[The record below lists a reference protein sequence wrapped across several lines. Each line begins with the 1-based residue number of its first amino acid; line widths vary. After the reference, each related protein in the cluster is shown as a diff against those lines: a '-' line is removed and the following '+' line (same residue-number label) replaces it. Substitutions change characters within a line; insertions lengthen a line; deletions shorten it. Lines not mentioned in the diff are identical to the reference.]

1 MRFLH
6 ISDLH
11 IGKVVNDF
19 SMLEEQRL
27 ILDQLVS
34 LAAENKVDALVI
46 AGDIYDRAIPPG
58 EAVSLFDQFLTKLS
72 DQGIQII
79 MISGNHDSPERISF
93 GEHLL
98 CARGVHIA
106 GVWNRQTKRVLLGD
120 TEFVLL
126 PFFKPVREEEADSS
140 SAVAR
145 ALERYWQQEAE
156 TQGAGRKEQGQ
167 KQRVLI
173 THFFVTDQGKEPA
186 LSESET
192 TIHVGGLDNVEAS
205 LFEGFDYVALGH
217 IHRCQQIGERPVWYS
232 GSTLKY
238 SFGECGQEKCALLV
252 NLEEHRAEVTRLL
265 LHPAR
270 EFRKIKGSLEE
281 LLRQGQADERRSDY
295 LQAVLTDRG
304 ELIDPMGTLRSVYP
318 NMMQILRA
326 GEWER
331 EQRAEQRADRMLA
344 GRKDPVALFEAF
356 YQEVTEETLSE
367 EEKERITDIIRE
379 LEDCL

>member
-19 SMLEEQRL
+19 SMLEEQKL

-72 DQGIQII
+72 DQEIQII

-106 GVWNRQTKRVLLGD
+106 GVWNRQAKRVLLGD

-126 PFFKPVREEEADSS
+126 PFFKPVREEETDSN

-145 ALERYWQQEAE
+145 ALERYWQQEQE
-156 TQGAGRKEQGQ
+156 ESLE

-205 LFEGFDYVALGH
+205 LFDGFDYVALGH
-217 IHRCQQIGERPVWYS
+217 IHRCQQIGERPVWYY

-252 NLEEHRAEVTRLL
+252 NLEEHRAEVTRLP
-265 LHPAR
+265 LHPAK
-270 EFRKIKGSLEE
+270 EFRIIRGSLEE
-281 LLRQGQADERRSDY
+281 LLRQGQEDERISDY

-326 GEWER
+326 GEWEQ
-331 EQRAEQRADRMLA
+331 EQRA
-344 GRKDPVALFEAF
+344 
-356 YQEVTEETLSE
+356 
-367 EEKERITDIIRE
+367 
-379 LEDCL
+379 

>member
-1 MRFLH
+1 
-6 ISDLH
+6 
-11 IGKVVNDF
+11 
-19 SMLEEQRL
+19 
-27 ILDQLVS
+27 
-34 LAAENKVDALVI
+34 
-46 AGDIYDRAIPPG
+46 
-58 EAVSLFDQFLTKLS
+58 
-72 DQGIQII
+72 

-106 GVWNRQTKRVLLGD
+106 GVWNRQAKRVLLGD

-126 PFFKPVREEEADSS
+126 PFFKPVREEETDSN

-145 ALERYWQQEAE
+145 ALERYWQQEQE
-156 TQGAGRKEQGQ
+156 ESLE

-205 LFEGFDYVALGH
+205 LFDGFDYVALGH

-252 NLEEHRAEVTRLL
+252 NLEEHRAEVTRLP
-265 LHPAR
+265 LHPAK
-270 EFRKIKGSLEE
+270 EFRIIRGSLEE
-281 LLRQGQADERRSDY
+281 LLRQGQEDERRSDY

-326 GEWER
+326 GEWEQ
-331 EQRAEQRADRMLA
+331 EQRAEQKADRMLA
-344 GRKDPVALFEAF
+344 RRKDPVALFEAF
-356 YQEVTEETLSE
+356 YEEVTGETLLAE
-367 EEKERITDIIRE
+367 GKKAVTDIIRE

>member
-19 SMLEEQRL
+19 SMLEEQKL

-72 DQGIQII
+72 DQEIQII

-106 GVWNRQTKRVLLGD
+106 GVWNRQAKRVLLGD

-126 PFFKPVREEEADSS
+126 PFFKPVREEETDSN

-145 ALERYWQQEAE
+145 ALERYWQQEQE
-156 TQGAGRKEQGQ
+156 ESLE

-205 LFEGFDYVALGH
+205 LFDGFDYVALGH

-252 NLEEHRAEVTRLL
+252 NLEEHRAEVTRLP
-265 LHPAR
+265 LHPAK
-270 EFRKIKGSLEE
+270 EFRIIRGSLEE
-281 LLRQGQADERRSDY
+281 LLRQGQEDERRSDY
-295 LQAVLTDRG
+295 LQAVITDRG

-318 NMMQILRA
+318 NMMQILHA
-326 GEWER
+326 GEWEQ
-331 EQRAEQRADRMLA
+331 EQRAEQKADRMLA
-344 GRKDPVALFEAF
+344 RRKDPVALFEAF
-356 YQEVTEETLSE
+356 YEEVTGETLLAE
-367 EEKERITDIIRE
+367 GKKAVTDIIRE

>member
-19 SMLEEQRL
+19 SMLEEQKL

-72 DQGIQII
+72 DQEIQII

-106 GVWNRQTKRVLLGD
+106 GVWNRQAKRVFLGD

-126 PFFKPVREEEADSS
+126 PFFKPVREEETDSN

-145 ALERYWQQEAE
+145 ALERYWQQEQE
-156 TQGAGRKEQGQ
+156 ESLE

-205 LFEGFDYVALGH
+205 LFDGFDYVALGH

-252 NLEEHRAEVTRLL
+252 NLEEHRAEVTRLP
-265 LHPAR
+265 LHPAK
-270 EFRKIKGSLEE
+270 EFRIIRGSLEE
-281 LLRQGQADERRSDY
+281 LLRQGQEDERRSDY

-326 GEWER
+326 GEWEQ
-331 EQRAEQRADRMLA
+331 EQRAEQKADRMLA
-344 GRKDPVALFEAF
+344 RRKDPVALFEAF
-356 YQEVTEETLSE
+356 YEEVTGETLLAE
-367 EEKERITDIIRE
+367 GKKAVTDIIRE

>member
-19 SMLEEQRL
+19 SMLEEQKL

-72 DQGIQII
+72 DQEIQII

-106 GVWNRQTKRVLLGD
+106 GVWNRQAKRVLLGD

-126 PFFKPVREEEADSS
+126 PFFKPVREEETDSN

-145 ALERYWQQEAE
+145 ALERYWQQEQE
-156 TQGAGRKEQGQ
+156 ESLE

-205 LFEGFDYVALGH
+205 LFDGFDYVALGH

-252 NLEEHRAEVTRLL
+252 NLEEHRAEVTRLP
-265 LHPAR
+265 LHPAK
-270 EFRKIKGSLEE
+270 EFRIIRGSLEE
-281 LLRQGQADERRSDY
+281 LLRQGQEDERRSDY

-326 GEWER
+326 GELEQ
-331 EQRAEQRADRMLA
+331 EQRAEQKADRMLA
-344 GRKDPVALFEAF
+344 RRKDPVALFEAF
-356 YQEVTEETLSE
+356 YEEVTGETLLAE
-367 EEKERITDIIRE
+367 GKKAVTDIIRE

>member
-19 SMLEEQRL
+19 SMLEEQKL
-27 ILDQLVS
+27 ILNQLVS

-72 DQGIQII
+72 DQEIQII

-106 GVWNRQTKRVLLGD
+106 GVWNRQAKRVLLGD

-126 PFFKPVREEEADSS
+126 PFFKPVREEETDSN

-145 ALERYWQQEAE
+145 ALERYWQQEQE
-156 TQGAGRKEQGQ
+156 ESLE

-205 LFEGFDYVALGH
+205 LFDGFDYVALGH

-252 NLEEHRAEVTRLL
+252 NLEEHRAEVTRLP
-265 LHPAR
+265 LHPAK
-270 EFRKIKGSLEE
+270 EFRIIRGSLEE

-326 GEWER
+326 GEWEQ
-331 EQRAEQRADRMLA
+331 EQRAEQKADRMLA
-344 GRKDPVALFEAF
+344 RRKDPVALFEAF
-356 YQEVTEETLSE
+356 YEEVTGETLLAE
-367 EEKERITDIIRE
+367 GKKAVTDIIRE

>member
-19 SMLEEQRL
+19 SMLEEQKL

-72 DQGIQII
+72 DQEIQII

-106 GVWNRQTKRVLLGD
+106 GVWNRQAKRVLLGD

-126 PFFKPVREEEADSS
+126 PFFKPVREEETDSN

-145 ALERYWQQEAE
+145 ALERYWQQEQE
-156 TQGAGRKEQGQ
+156 ESLE

-205 LFEGFDYVALGH
+205 LFDGFDYVALGH

-238 SFGECGQEKCALLV
+238 SFGECGQEKCVLLV
-252 NLEEHRAEVTRLL
+252 NLEEHRAEVTRLP
-265 LHPAR
+265 LHPAK
-270 EFRKIKGSLEE
+270 EFRIIRGSLEE
-281 LLRQGQADERRSDY
+281 LLRQGQEDERRSDY

-326 GEWER
+326 GEWEQ
-331 EQRAEQRADRMLA
+331 EQRAEQKADRMLA
-344 GRKDPVALFEAF
+344 RRKDPVALFEAF
-356 YQEVTEETLSE
+356 YEEVTGETLLAE
-367 EEKERITDIIRE
+367 GKKAVTDIIRE

>member
-19 SMLEEQRL
+19 SMLEEQKL

-72 DQGIQII
+72 DQEIQII

-106 GVWNRQTKRVLLGD
+106 GVWNRQAKRVLLGD

-126 PFFKPVREEEADSS
+126 PFFKPVREEETDSN

-145 ALERYWQQEAE
+145 ALERYWQQEQE
-156 TQGAGRKEQGQ
+156 ESLE

-205 LFEGFDYVALGH
+205 LFDGFDYVALGH

-238 SFGECGQEKCALLV
+238 SFGECGQEKCTLLV
-252 NLEEHRAEVTRLL
+252 NLEEHRAEVTRLP
-265 LHPAR
+265 LHPAK
-270 EFRKIKGSLEE
+270 EFRIIRGSLEE
-281 LLRQGQADERRSDY
+281 LLRQGQEDERRSDY
-295 LQAVLTDRG
+295 LQAVITDRG

-326 GEWER
+326 GEWEQ
-331 EQRAEQRADRMLA
+331 EQRAEQKADRMLA
-344 GRKDPVALFEAF
+344 RRKDPVALFEAF
-356 YQEVTEETLSE
+356 YEEVTGETLLAE
-367 EEKERITDIIRE
+367 GKKAVTDIIRE

>member
-19 SMLEEQRL
+19 SMLEEQKL

-72 DQGIQII
+72 DQEIQII

-106 GVWNRQTKRVLLGD
+106 GVWNRQAKRVLLGD

-126 PFFKPVREEEADSS
+126 PFFKPVREEETDSN

-145 ALERYWQQEAE
+145 ALERYWQQEQE
-156 TQGAGRKEQGQ
+156 EGLE

-205 LFEGFDYVALGH
+205 LFDGFDYVALGH

-238 SFGECGQEKCALLV
+238 SFGECSQEKCALLV
-252 NLEEHRAEVTRLL
+252 NLEEHRAEVTRLPL
-265 LHPAR
+265 RPAK
-270 EFRKIKGSLEE
+270 EFRIIRGSLEE
-281 LLRQGQADERRSDY
+281 LLRQGQADERRSDF

-326 GEWER
+326 GEWEQ
-331 EQRAEQRADRMLA
+331 EQRAERKADRMLA
-344 GRKDPVALFEAF
+344 RRKDPVALFEAF
-356 YQEVTEETLSE
+356 YEEVTEETLLAE
-367 EEKERITDIIRE
+367 GKKAVTDVIRE

>member
-19 SMLEEQRL
+19 SMLEEQKL

-72 DQGIQII
+72 DQEIQII
-79 MISGNHDSPERISF
+79 IISGNHDSPERISF

-106 GVWNRQTKRVLLGD
+106 GVWNRQAKRVLLGD

-126 PFFKPVREEEADSS
+126 PFFKPVREEETDSN

-145 ALERYWQQEAE
+145 ALERYWQQEQE
-156 TQGAGRKEQGQ
+156 ESLE

-205 LFEGFDYVALGH
+205 LFDGFDYVALGH

-252 NLEEHRAEVTRLL
+252 NLEEHRAEVTRLP
-265 LHPAR
+265 LHPAK
-270 EFRKIKGSLEE
+270 EFRIIRGSLEE
-281 LLRQGQADERRSDY
+281 LLRQGQEDERRSDY

-326 GEWER
+326 GEWEQ
-331 EQRAEQRADRMLA
+331 EQRAEQKADRMLA
-344 GRKDPVALFEAF
+344 RRKDPVALFEAF
-356 YQEVTEETLSE
+356 YEEVTGETLLAE
-367 EEKERITDIIRE
+367 GKKAVTDIIRE

>member
-19 SMLEEQRL
+19 SMLEEQKL

-72 DQGIQII
+72 DQEIQII

-106 GVWNRQTKRVLLGD
+106 GVWNRQAKRVLLGD

-126 PFFKPVREEEADSS
+126 PFFKPVREEETDSN

-145 ALERYWQQEAE
+145 ALERYWQQEQE
-156 TQGAGRKEQGQ
+156 ESLE

-205 LFEGFDYVALGH
+205 LFDGFDYVALGH

-252 NLEEHRAEVTRLL
+252 NLEEHRAEVTRLP
-265 LHPAR
+265 LHPAK
-270 EFRKIKGSLEE
+270 EFRIIRGSLEE
-281 LLRQGQADERRSDY
+281 LLRQGQEDERRSDY

-326 GEWER
+326 GEWEQ
-331 EQRAEQRADRMLA
+331 EQRAEQKADRMLA
-344 GRKDPVALFEAF
+344 RRKDPVALFEAF
-356 YQEVTEETLSE
+356 YEEVTEETLLAE
-367 EEKERITDIIRE
+367 GKKAVTDIIRE

>member
-19 SMLEEQRL
+19 SMLEEQKL
-27 ILDQLVS
+27 ILEQLVS

-72 DQGIQII
+72 DQEIQII

-106 GVWNRQTKRVLLGD
+106 GVWNRQAKRVFLGD

-126 PFFKPVREEEADSS
+126 PFFKPVREEETDSN

-145 ALERYWQQEAE
+145 ALERYWQQEQE
-156 TQGAGRKEQGQ
+156 ESLE

-205 LFEGFDYVALGH
+205 LFDGFDYVALGH

-252 NLEEHRAEVTRLL
+252 NLEEHRAEVTRLP
-265 LHPAR
+265 LHPAK
-270 EFRKIKGSLEE
+270 EFRIIRGSLEE
-281 LLRQGQADERRSDY
+281 LLRQGQEDERRSDY

-326 GEWER
+326 GEWEQ
-331 EQRAEQRADRMLA
+331 EQRAEQKADRMLA
-344 GRKDPVALFEAF
+344 RRKDPVALFEAF
-356 YQEVTEETLSE
+356 YEEVTGETLLAE
-367 EEKERITDIIRE
+367 GKKAVTDIIRE

>member
-19 SMLEEQRL
+19 SMLEEQKL

-72 DQGIQII
+72 DQEIQII

-106 GVWNRQTKRVLLGD
+106 GVWNRQAKRVLLGD

-126 PFFKPVREEEADSS
+126 PFFKPVREEETDSN
-140 SAVAR
+140 SAVVR
-145 ALERYWQQEAE
+145 ALERYWQQEQE
-156 TQGAGRKEQGQ
+156 ESLE

-205 LFEGFDYVALGH
+205 LFDGFDYVALGH

-252 NLEEHRAEVTRLL
+252 NLEEHRAEVTRLP
-265 LHPAR
+265 LHPAK
-270 EFRKIKGSLEE
+270 EFRIIRGSLEE
-281 LLRQGQADERRSDY
+281 LLRQGQEDERRSDY

-326 GEWER
+326 GEWEQ
-331 EQRAEQRADRMLA
+331 EQRAEQKADRMLA
-344 GRKDPVALFEAF
+344 RRKDPVALFEAF
-356 YQEVTEETLSE
+356 YEEVTGETLLAE
-367 EEKERITDIIRE
+367 GKKAVTDIIRE

>member
-19 SMLEEQRL
+19 SMQEEQKL

-72 DQGIQII
+72 DQEIQII

-106 GVWNRQTKRVLLGD
+106 GVWNRQAKRVLLGD

-126 PFFKPVREEEADSS
+126 PFFKPVREEETDSN

-145 ALERYWQQEAE
+145 ALERYWQQEQE
-156 TQGAGRKEQGQ
+156 ESLE

-205 LFEGFDYVALGH
+205 LFDGFDYVALGH

-252 NLEEHRAEVTRLL
+252 NLEEHRAEVTRLP
-265 LHPAR
+265 LHPAK
-270 EFRKIKGSLEE
+270 EFRIIRGSLEE
-281 LLRQGQADERRSDY
+281 LLRQGQEDERRSDY

-326 GEWER
+326 GEWEQ
-331 EQRAEQRADRMLA
+331 EQRAEQKADRMLA
-344 GRKDPVALFEAF
+344 RRKDPVALFEAF
-356 YQEVTEETLSE
+356 YEEVTGETLLAE
-367 EEKERITDIIRE
+367 GKKAVTDIIRE

>member
-19 SMLEEQRL
+19 SMLEEQKL

-72 DQGIQII
+72 DQEIQII

-106 GVWNRQTKRVLLGD
+106 GVWNRQAKRVLLGD

-126 PFFKPVREEEADSS
+126 PFFKPVREEETDSN

-145 ALERYWQQEAE
+145 ALERYWQQEQE
-156 TQGAGRKEQGQ
+156 ESLE

-192 TIHVGGLDNVEAS
+192 SIHVGGLDNVEAS
-205 LFEGFDYVALGH
+205 LFDGFDYVALGH

-252 NLEEHRAEVTRLL
+252 NLEEHRAEVTRLP
-265 LHPAR
+265 LHPAK
-270 EFRKIKGSLEE
+270 EFRIIRGSLEE
-281 LLRQGQADERRSDY
+281 LLRQGQEDERRSDY
-295 LQAVLTDRG
+295 LQAMLTDRG

-326 GEWER
+326 GEWEQ
-331 EQRAEQRADRMLA
+331 EQRAEQKADRMLA
-344 GRKDPVALFEAF
+344 RRKDPVALFEAF
-356 YQEVTEETLSE
+356 YEEVTGETLLAE
-367 EEKERITDIIRE
+367 GKKAVTDIIRE

>member
-19 SMLEEQRL
+19 SMLEEQKL

-72 DQGIQII
+72 DQEIQII

-106 GVWNRQTKRVLLGD
+106 GVWNRQAKRVLLGD

-126 PFFKPVREEEADSS
+126 PFFKPVREEETDSN

-145 ALERYWQQEAE
+145 ALERYWQQEQE
-156 TQGAGRKEQGQ
+156 ESLE

-192 TIHVGGLDNVEAS
+192 TIHVGGLDNVEVS
-205 LFEGFDYVALGH
+205 LFDGFDYVALGH

-252 NLEEHRAEVTRLL
+252 NLEEHRAEVTRLP
-265 LHPAR
+265 LHPAK
-270 EFRKIKGSLEE
+270 EFRIIRGSLEE
-281 LLRQGQADERRSDY
+281 LLRQGQEDERRSDY

-326 GEWER
+326 GEWEQ
-331 EQRAEQRADRMLA
+331 EQRAEQKADRMFA
-344 GRKDPVALFEAF
+344 RRKDPVALFEAF
-356 YQEVTEETLSE
+356 YEEVTGETLLAE
-367 EEKERITDIIRE
+367 GKKAVTDIIRE

>member
-19 SMLEEQRL
+19 SMLEEQKL

-72 DQGIQII
+72 DQEIQII

-106 GVWNRQTKRVLLGD
+106 GVWNRQAKRVFLGD

-126 PFFKPVREEEADSS
+126 PFFKPVREEETDSN
-140 SAVAR
+140 SAVVR
-145 ALERYWQQEAE
+145 ALERYWQQEQE
-156 TQGAGRKEQGQ
+156 ESLE

-205 LFEGFDYVALGH
+205 LFDGFDYVALGH

-252 NLEEHRAEVTRLL
+252 NLEEHRAEVTRLP
-265 LHPAR
+265 LHPAK
-270 EFRKIKGSLEE
+270 EFRIIRGSLEE
-281 LLRQGQADERRSDY
+281 LLRQGQEDERRSDY

-326 GEWER
+326 GEWEQ
-331 EQRAEQRADRMLA
+331 EQRAEQKADRMLA
-344 GRKDPVALFEAF
+344 RRKDPVALFEAF
-356 YQEVTEETLSE
+356 YEEVTGETLLAE
-367 EEKERITDIIRE
+367 GKKAVTDIIRE

>member
-1 MRFLH
+1 MKFLH

-19 SMLEEQRL
+19 SMLEEQKL

-72 DQGIQII
+72 DQEIRII

-106 GVWNRQTKRVLLGD
+106 GVWNRQAKRVLLGD

-126 PFFKPVREEEADSS
+126 PFFKPVREEETDSN

-145 ALERYWQQEAE
+145 ALERYWQQEQE
-156 TQGAGRKEQGQ
+156 ESLE

-205 LFEGFDYVALGH
+205 LFDGFDYVALGH

-232 GSTLKY
+232 GSALKY

-252 NLEEHRAEVTRLL
+252 NLEEHRAEVTRLP
-265 LHPAR
+265 LHPAK
-270 EFRKIKGSLEE
+270 EFRIIRGSLEE

-326 GEWER
+326 GEWEQ
-331 EQRAEQRADRMLA
+331 EQRAERKADRMLA
-344 GRKDPVALFEAF
+344 RRKDPVALFEAF
-356 YQEVTEETLSE
+356 YEEVTGETLLAE
-367 EEKERITDIIRE
+367 GKKAVTDIIRE

>member
-19 SMLEEQRL
+19 SMLEEQKL

-72 DQGIQII
+72 DQEIQII

-106 GVWNRQTKRVLLGD
+106 GVWNRQAKRVLLGD

-126 PFFKPVREEEADSS
+126 PFFKPVREEETDSN

-145 ALERYWQQEAE
+145 ALERYWQQEQE
-156 TQGAGRKEQGQ
+156 ESLE

-205 LFEGFDYVALGH
+205 LFDGFDYVALGH

-252 NLEEHRAEVTRLL
+252 NLEEHRAEVTRLP
-265 LHPAR
+265 LHPAK
-270 EFRKIKGSLEE
+270 EFRIIRGSLEE
-281 LLRQGQADERRSDY
+281 LLRQGQEDERRSDY

-326 GEWER
+326 GEWEQ
-331 EQRAEQRADRMLA
+331 EQRAEQKADLMLA
-344 GRKDPVALFEAF
+344 RRKDPVALFEAF
-356 YQEVTEETLSE
+356 YEEVTGETLLAE
-367 EEKERITDIIRE
+367 GKKAVTDIIRE

>member
-19 SMLEEQRL
+19 SMLEEQKL

-72 DQGIQII
+72 DQEIQII

-106 GVWNRQTKRVLLGD
+106 GVWNRQAKRVLLGD

-126 PFFKPVREEEADSS
+126 PFFKPVREEETDSN

-145 ALERYWQQEAE
+145 ALERYWQQEQE
-156 TQGAGRKEQGQ
+156 ESLE

-205 LFEGFDYVALGH
+205 LFDGFDYVALGH

-252 NLEEHRAEVTRLL
+252 NLEEHREEVTRLP
-265 LHPAR
+265 LHPAK
-270 EFRKIKGSLEE
+270 EFRIIRGSLEE
-281 LLRQGQADERRSDY
+281 LLRQGQEDERRSDY

-326 GEWER
+326 GEWEQ
-331 EQRAEQRADRMLA
+331 EQRAEQKADRMLA
-344 GRKDPVALFEAF
+344 RRKDPVALFEAF
-356 YQEVTEETLSE
+356 YEEVTGETLLAE
-367 EEKERITDIIRE
+367 GKKAVTDIIRE

>member
-19 SMLEEQRL
+19 SMLEEQKL

-72 DQGIQII
+72 DQEIQII

-106 GVWNRQTKRVLLGD
+106 GVWNRQAKRVLLGD

-126 PFFKPVREEEADSS
+126 PFFKPVREEETDIN

-145 ALERYWQQEAE
+145 ALERYWQQEQE
-156 TQGAGRKEQGQ
+156 ESLE

-205 LFEGFDYVALGH
+205 LFDGFDYVALGH

-252 NLEEHRAEVTRLL
+252 NLEEHRAEVTRLP
-265 LHPAR
+265 LHPAK
-270 EFRKIKGSLEE
+270 EFRIIRGSLEE
-281 LLRQGQADERRSDY
+281 LLRQGQEDERRSDY

-326 GEWER
+326 GEWEQ
-331 EQRAEQRADRMLA
+331 EQRAEQKADRMLA
-344 GRKDPVALFEAF
+344 RRKDPVALFEAF
-356 YQEVTEETLSE
+356 YEEVTGETLLAE
-367 EEKERITDIIRE
+367 GKKAVTDIIRE

>member
-19 SMLEEQRL
+19 SMLEEQKL

-72 DQGIQII
+72 DQEIQII

-106 GVWNRQTKRVLLGD
+106 GVWNRQAKRVLLGD

-126 PFFKPVREEEADSS
+126 PFFKPVREEETDSN

-145 ALERYWQQEAE
+145 ALERYWQQEQE
-156 TQGAGRKEQGQ
+156 ESLE

-205 LFEGFDYVALGH
+205 LFDGFDYVALGH

-252 NLEEHRAEVTRLL
+252 NLEEHRAEVTRLP
-265 LHPAR
+265 LHPAK
-270 EFRKIKGSLEE
+270 EFRIIRGSLEE
-281 LLRQGQADERRSDY
+281 LLRQGQEDERRSDY
-295 LQAVLTDRG
+295 LQAMLTDRG

-326 GEWER
+326 GEWEQ

-344 GRKDPVALFEAF
+344 RRKDPVALFEAF
-356 YQEVTEETLSE
+356 YEEVTGETLLAE
-367 EEKERITDIIRE
+367 GKKAVTDIIRE

>member
-19 SMLEEQRL
+19 SMLEEQKL

-72 DQGIQII
+72 DQEIQII

-106 GVWNRQTKRVLLGD
+106 GVWTRQAKRVLLGD

-126 PFFKPVREEEADSS
+126 PFFKPVREEETDSN

-145 ALERYWQQEAE
+145 ALERYWQQEQE
-156 TQGAGRKEQGQ
+156 EGLE

-205 LFEGFDYVALGH
+205 LFDGFDYVALGH

-252 NLEEHRAEVTRLL
+252 NLEEHRAEVTRLP
-265 LHPAR
+265 LHPAK
-270 EFRKIKGSLEE
+270 EFRIIRGSLEE
-281 LLRQGQADERRSDY
+281 LLRQGQEDERRSDY

-326 GEWER
+326 GEWEQ
-331 EQRAEQRADRMLA
+331 EQRAEQKADRMLA
-344 GRKDPVALFEAF
+344 RRKDPVALFEAF
-356 YQEVTEETLSE
+356 YEEVTGETLLAE
-367 EEKERITDIIRE
+367 GKKAVTDIIRE

>member
-19 SMLEEQRL
+19 SMLEEQKL

-72 DQGIQII
+72 DQEIQII

-106 GVWNRQTKRVLLGD
+106 GVWNRQAKRVLLGD

-126 PFFKPVREEEADSS
+126 PFFFFVREEETDSN

-145 ALERYWQQEAE
+145 ALERYWQQEQE
-156 TQGAGRKEQGQ
+156 ESLE

-205 LFEGFDYVALGH
+205 LFDGFDYVALGH

-252 NLEEHRAEVTRLL
+252 NLEEHRAEVTRLP
-265 LHPAR
+265 LHPAK
-270 EFRKIKGSLEE
+270 EFRIIRGSLEE
-281 LLRQGQADERRSDY
+281 LLRQGQEDERRSDY

-326 GEWER
+326 GEWEQ
-331 EQRAEQRADRMLA
+331 EQRAEQKADRMLA
-344 GRKDPVALFEAF
+344 RRKDPVALFEAF
-356 YQEVTEETLSE
+356 YEEVTGETLLAE
-367 EEKERITDIIRE
+367 GKKAVTDIIRE

>member
-1 MRFLH
+1 VRFLH

-19 SMLEEQRL
+19 SMLEEQKL

-72 DQGIQII
+72 DQEIQII

-106 GVWNRQTKRVLLGD
+106 GVWNRQAKRVLLGD

-126 PFFKPVREEEADSS
+126 PFFKPVREEETDSN
-140 SAVAR
+140 SAVVR
-145 ALERYWQQEAE
+145 ALERYWQQEQE
-156 TQGAGRKEQGQ
+156 ESLE

-205 LFEGFDYVALGH
+205 LFDGFDYVALGH

-252 NLEEHRAEVTRLL
+252 NLEEHRAEVTRLP
-265 LHPAR
+265 LHPAK
-270 EFRKIKGSLEE
+270 EFRIIRGSLEE
-281 LLRQGQADERRSDY
+281 LLRQGQEDERRSDY

-326 GEWER
+326 GEWEQ
-331 EQRAEQRADRMLA
+331 EQRAEQKADRMLA
-344 GRKDPVALFEAF
+344 RRKDPVALFEAF
-356 YQEVTEETLSE
+356 YEEVTEETLLAE
-367 EEKERITDIIRE
+367 GKKAVTDIIRE

>member
-19 SMLEEQRL
+19 SMLEEQKL

-72 DQGIQII
+72 DQEIQII

-106 GVWNRQTKRVLLGD
+106 GVWNRQAKRVLLGD

-126 PFFKPVREEEADSS
+126 PFFKPVREEETDSN

-145 ALERYWQQEAE
+145 ALERYWQQEQE
-156 TQGAGRKEQGQ
+156 ESLE

-205 LFEGFDYVALGH
+205 LFDGFDYVALGH

-252 NLEEHRAEVTRLL
+252 NLEEHRAEVTRLP
-265 LHPAR
+265 LHPAK
-270 EFRKIKGSLEE
+270 EFRIIRGSLEE
-281 LLRQGQADERRSDY
+281 LLRQGQEDERRSDY

-326 GEWER
+326 GEWEQ
-331 EQRAEQRADRMLA
+331 EQRAEQKADRMLA
-344 GRKDPVALFEAF
+344 RRKDPVALFEVF
-356 YQEVTEETLSE
+356 YEEVTGETVLAE
-367 EEKERITDIIRE
+367 GKKAVTDIIRE

>member
-19 SMLEEQRL
+19 SMLEEQKL

-72 DQGIQII
+72 DQEIQII

-106 GVWNRQTKRVLLGD
+106 GVWNRQAKRVLLGD

-126 PFFKPVREEEADSS
+126 PFFKPVREEETDSN

-145 ALERYWQQEAE
+145 ALERYWQQEQE
-156 TQGAGRKEQGQ
+156 ESLEN
-167 KQRVLI
+167 QRVLI

-205 LFEGFDYVALGH
+205 LFDGFDYVALGH

-252 NLEEHRAEVTRLL
+252 NLEEHRAEVTRLP
-265 LHPAR
+265 LHPAK
-270 EFRKIKGSLEE
+270 EFRIIRGSLEE
-281 LLRQGQADERRSDY
+281 LLRQGQEDERRSDY

-326 GEWER
+326 GEWEQ
-331 EQRAEQRADRMLA
+331 EQRAEQKADRMLA
-344 GRKDPVALFEAF
+344 RRKDPVALFEAF
-356 YQEVTEETLSE
+356 YEEVTGETLLAE
-367 EEKERITDIIRE
+367 GKKAVTDIIRE

>member
-19 SMLEEQRL
+19 SMLEEQKL

-72 DQGIQII
+72 DQEIQII

-106 GVWNRQTKRVLLGD
+106 GVWNRQAKRVLLGD

-126 PFFKPVREEEADSS
+126 PFFKPVREEETDSN

-145 ALERYWQQEAE
+145 ALERYWQQEQE
-156 TQGAGRKEQGQ
+156 EGLE

-205 LFEGFDYVALGH
+205 LFDGFDYVALGH

-252 NLEEHRAEVTRLL
+252 NLEEHRAEVTRLP
-265 LHPAR
+265 LHPAK
-270 EFRKIKGSLEE
+270 EFRIIRGSLEE
-281 LLRQGQADERRSDY
+281 LLRQGQEDERRSDY

-326 GEWER
+326 GEWEQ
-331 EQRAEQRADRMLA
+331 EQRAEQKADRMLA
-344 GRKDPVALFEAF
+344 RRKDPVALFEAF
-356 YQEVTEETLSE
+356 YEEVTGETLLAE
-367 EEKERITDIIRE
+367 GKKAVTDIIRE

>member
-19 SMLEEQRL
+19 SMLEEQKL

-72 DQGIQII
+72 DQEIQII

-106 GVWNRQTKRVLLGD
+106 GVWNRQAKRVLLGD

-126 PFFKPVREEEADSS
+126 PFFKPVREEETDSN

-145 ALERYWQQEAE
+145 ALERYWQQEQE
-156 TQGAGRKEQGQ
+156 ESLE

-205 LFEGFDYVALGH
+205 LFDGFDYVALGH

-252 NLEEHRAEVTRLL
+252 NLEEHRAEVTRLP
-265 LHPAR
+265 LHPAK
-270 EFRKIKGSLEE
+270 EFHIIRGSLEE
-281 LLRQGQADERRSDY
+281 LLRQGQEDERRSDY
-295 LQAVLTDRG
+295 LQAMLTDRG

-326 GEWER
+326 GEWEQ
-331 EQRAEQRADRMLA
+331 EQRAEQKADRMLA
-344 GRKDPVALFEAF
+344 RRKDPVALFEAF
-356 YQEVTEETLSE
+356 YEEVTGETLLAE
-367 EEKERITDIIRE
+367 GKKAVTDIIRE

>member
-19 SMLEEQRL
+19 SMLEEQKL
-27 ILDQLVS
+27 ILEQLVS

-72 DQGIQII
+72 DQEIQII

-106 GVWNRQTKRVLLGD
+106 GVWNRQAKRVFLGD

-126 PFFKPVREEEADSS
+126 PFFKPVREEETDSN

-145 ALERYWQQEAE
+145 ALERYWQQEQE
-156 TQGAGRKEQGQ
+156 ESLE

-205 LFEGFDYVALGH
+205 LFDGFDYVALGH

-252 NLEEHRAEVTRLL
+252 NLEENRAEVTRLP
-265 LHPAR
+265 LHPAK
-270 EFRKIKGSLEE
+270 EFRIIRGSLEE
-281 LLRQGQADERRSDY
+281 LLRQGQEDERRSDY

-326 GEWER
+326 GEWEQ
-331 EQRAEQRADRMLA
+331 EQRAEQKADRMLA
-344 GRKDPVALFEAF
+344 RRKDPVALFEAF
-356 YQEVTEETLSE
+356 YEEVTGETLLAE
-367 EEKERITDIIRE
+367 GKKAVTDIIRE

>member
-19 SMLEEQRL
+19 SMLEEQKL

-72 DQGIQII
+72 DQEIQII

-106 GVWNRQTKRVLLGD
+106 GVWNRQAKRVLLGD

-126 PFFKPVREEEADSS
+126 PFFKPVREEETDSN
-140 SAVAR
+140 SAVVR
-145 ALERYWQQEAE
+145 ALERYWQQEQE
-156 TQGAGRKEQGQ
+156 ESLE

-205 LFEGFDYVALGH
+205 LFDGFDYVALGH

-252 NLEEHRAEVTRLL
+252 NLEEHRAEVTRLP
-265 LHPAR
+265 LHPAK
-270 EFRKIKGSLEE
+270 EFRIIRGSLEE
-281 LLRQGQADERRSDY
+281 LLRQGQEDERRSDY

-326 GEWER
+326 GEWEQ
-331 EQRAEQRADRMLA
+331 EQRAEQKADRMLA
-344 GRKDPVALFEAF
+344 RRKDPVALFEAF
-356 YQEVTEETLSE
+356 YEEVTEETLLAE
-367 EEKERITDIIRE
+367 GKKAVTDIIRE

>member
-19 SMLEEQRL
+19 SMLEEQKL

-72 DQGIQII
+72 DQEIQII

-106 GVWNRQTKRVLLGD
+106 GVWNRQAKRVLLGD

-126 PFFKPVREEEADSS
+126 PFFKPVREEETDSN

-145 ALERYWQQEAE
+145 ALERYWQQEQE
-156 TQGAGRKEQGQ
+156 EGLE

-205 LFEGFDYVALGH
+205 LFDGFDYVALGH

-252 NLEEHRAEVTRLL
+252 NLEEHRAEVTRLP
-265 LHPAR
+265 LHPAK
-270 EFRKIKGSLEE
+270 EFRIIRGSLEE

-326 GEWER
+326 GEWEQ
-331 EQRAEQRADRMLA
+331 EQRAERKADRMLA
-344 GRKDPVALFEAF
+344 RRKDPVALFEAF
-356 YQEVTEETLSE
+356 YEEVTEETLLAE
-367 EEKERITDIIRE
+367 GKKAVTDIIRE

>member
-19 SMLEEQRL
+19 SMLEEQKL

-72 DQGIQII
+72 DQEIQII

-106 GVWNRQTKRVLLGD
+106 GVWNRQAKRVLLGD

-126 PFFKPVREEEADSS
+126 PFFKPVREEETDSN

-145 ALERYWQQEAE
+145 ALERYWQQEQE
-156 TQGAGRKEQGQ
+156 ESLE

-205 LFEGFDYVALGH
+205 LFDGFDYVALGH
-217 IHRCQQIGERPVWYS
+217 IHRCQQIGERPIWYS

-252 NLEEHRAEVTRLL
+252 NLEEHRAEVTRLP
-265 LHPAR
+265 LHPAK
-270 EFRKIKGSLEE
+270 EFRIIRGSLEE
-281 LLRQGQADERRSDY
+281 LLRQGQEDERRSDY

-326 GEWER
+326 GEWEQ
-331 EQRAEQRADRMLA
+331 EQRAEQKADRMLA
-344 GRKDPVALFEAF
+344 RRKDPVALFEAF
-356 YQEVTEETLSE
+356 YEEVTGETLLAE
-367 EEKERITDIIRE
+367 GKKAVTDIIRE